1 MMRRC
6 ARGRLVRLV
15 LALALVVVGLVSG
28 CAGQPISGQASP
40 TADID
45 PGAVAGLPVTEGP
58 SGPRPGVPNA
68 TLPVRGYAGTDTD
81 KLAVNAVADISA
93 FWTQAMPADF
103 GKRFTPIG
111 KLTSFDA
118 NGVNVQVCHQ
128 NSHGVEN
135 AFYCPADDS
144 VSWDRGTLLPVLNKM
159 FGPMAVVTVFAH
171 EMGHAVQQRLG
182 DVNQATPTIVK
193 EQQADCYA
201 GTFIRWVADGKA
213 KHFQISTG
221 DGLNQVLA
229 TMMFIRDQVGT
240 TAVDPQ
246 AHGSAFDRVT
256 AFQFGF
262 TDGPPR
268 CASIDDQEIRQ
279 RITELGFTSE
289 SYANNVPVDDET
301 LMLLGQSLNAAFRRN
316 GGRPPQLV
324 SADGQCPSGAST
336 PPASY
341 CPGDNTVVVDQSA
354 LNQLAVLPP
363 NDVLGVSDTGLGD
376 FAAFAEVASRYV
388 LSVEHSL
395 GIPLDD
401 RNAGLRTACLTGAWS
416 GVIRHRFTDGPT
428 QQLLLGPGD
437 LDEAVAELLSPDSL
451 IAADVNGV
459 RVPAG
464 FARVSAFQV
473 GFLQGSKVCT
483 TQFG

>member
-1 MMRRC
+1 MMPWR
-6 ARGRLVRLV
+6 ARSRGL
-15 LALALVVVGLVSG
+15 LVVSLVAVLLATA
-28 CAGQPISGQASP
+28 CAGQQIPGRPSP

-45 PGAVAGLPVTEGP
+45 PGSVAGLPVTEGP
-58 SGPRPGVPNA
+58 SGLRPGVPDA
-68 TLPVRGYAGTDTD
+68 TLAVRGYAGTAMD
-81 KLAVNAVADISA
+81 KLAVDAVSDISD
-93 FWTQAMPADF
+93 FWSQAMPKDF
-103 GKRFTPIG
+103 GRRFAPIG

-118 NGVNVQVCHQ
+118 GGADVQVCRQ
-128 NSHGVEN
+128 DSHGVEN
-135 AFYCPADDS
+135 AFYCPVDDS
-144 VSWDRGTLLPVLNKM
+144 VSWDRGTLLPVLNNM
-159 FGPMAVVTVFAH
+159 FGPMAIVTVFAH
-171 EMGHAVQQRLG
+171 EMGHAVQYRL
-182 DVNQATPTIVK
+182 DSVDSSTSTIVK

-201 GTFIRWVADGKA
+201 GTFIRWVADGNA

-262 TDGPPR
+262 EDGPVR
-268 CASIDDQEIRQ
+268 CDKIDEGEIRQ
-279 RITELGFTSE
+279 RITELGFTPAS
-289 SYANNVPVDDET
+289 AADDNVPVDDAT
-301 LMLLGQSLNAAFRRN
+301 LELLGQSLNAAFKRN
-316 GGRPPQLV
+316 GLQSPLFVSGTGNCLV
-324 SADGQCPSGAST
+324 GAST

-341 CPGDNTVVVDQSA
+341 CPGDNTIAVDQGA
-354 LNQLAVLPP
+354 LNRLAALPP
-363 NDVLGVSDTGLGD
+363 EDVLGVSDTGLGD

-388 LSVEHSL
+388 LAVQKSL

-401 RNAGLRTACLTGAWS
+401 RNAGLRTACLTGAWA
-416 GVIRHRFTDGPT
+416 GVIRHRFSDGPT

-437 LDEAVAELLSPDSL
+437 LDEAVAELLSPNSL
-451 IAADVNGV
+451 IAADVNGS

-483 TQFG
+483 TQFS